1 MFSKG
6 SDIFYLADS
15 FYIIFFKIMSDSLE
29 CIKFNY

>member
-15 FYIIFFKIMSDSLE
+15 FYIIFFKIMSDYW
-29 CIKFNY
+29 NV